1 MQSVNV
7 TELRQNLPNYL
18 KQVQQGEEIVVT
30 LHGQAIA
37 RIVPEHREI
46 AREAALKR
54 LDALR
59 GTVIVGD
66 ILAPL
71 DEEWTGD
78 ADNL

>member
-1 MQSVNV
+1 MNSVNV
-7 TELRQNLPNYL
+7 TELRQHLPDYL
-18 KQVQQGEEIVVT
+18 KQVQQGEEIAIT
-30 LHGQAIA
+30 LHGKTIA
-37 RIVPEHREI
+37 RIVPDSKEN

-54 LDALR
+54 LEALR
-59 GTVIVGD
+59 GTVIIGD

>member
-1 MQSVNV
+1 MTSVNV
-7 TELRQNLPNYL
+7 TEFRQHLPEYL
-18 KQVQQGEEIVVT
+18 KQVQAGEEIALT
-30 LHGQAIA
+30 LHGKTIA
-37 RIVPEHREI
+37 RIVPDRKESK
-46 AREAALKR
+46 REAALNR
-54 LDALR
+54 LDTLR

>member
-1 MQSVNV
+1 MTSINV
-7 TELRQNLPNYL
+7 TELRQHLPDYL
-18 KQVQQGEEIVVT
+18 KQVQQGKEIAIT
-30 LHGQAIA
+30 LHGKTIA
-37 RIVPEHREI
+37 RLVPERQESK
-46 AREAALKR
+46 REAALKR
-54 LDALR
+54 LEALR

>member
-1 MQSVNV
+1 MNSVNV
-7 TELRQNLPNYL
+7 TELRQHLPDYL
-18 KQVQQGEEIVVT
+18 KQVQQGQEISIT
-30 LHGQAIA
+30 HHGKTIA
-37 RIVPEHREI
+37 RIVPDNQDSKRD
-46 AREAALKR
+46 AALKR
-54 LDALR
+54 LEALR